1 MEPEAEGRVVNC
13 HNQAELGQGGSC
25 IDKRQ
30 RARGI
35 WSQGSGGAASLR
47 KSRSGDTGG
56 CEDGSLCATFH
67 FYAKGL

>member
-47 KSRSGDTGG
+47 KSRSGHGRVRG
-56 CEDGSLCATFH
+56 RLSLCNIP
-67 FYAKGL
+67 LLC